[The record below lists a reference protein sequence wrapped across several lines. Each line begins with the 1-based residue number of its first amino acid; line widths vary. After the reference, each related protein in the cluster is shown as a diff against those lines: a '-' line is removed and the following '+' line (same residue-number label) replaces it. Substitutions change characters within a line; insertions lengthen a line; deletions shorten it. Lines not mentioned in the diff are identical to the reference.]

1 MRSKVVRLSAL
12 ILILAVVLYPLFWMI
27 GTSVKSPE
35 EIASNI
41 GLIPHNFTPSNFSEG
56 WNKFDVAFGR
66 FFLNSAMVATL
77 TVLGNTV
84 SCLLAAYALGRL
96 RFRLRGLWF
105 AIMIGTLL
113 LPGHVLIIPQYILF
127 RTLGLVGGDFPYLP
141 LLVPHFL
148 ATEAFFVFL
157 MVQFMRGI
165 PRELDEAAVIDGANP
180 YGIFRHVILPLSRPA
195 LVTTAI
201 FSFIWTWNDF
211 FKQLKMVGGEFPYLP
226 LVVPHFLAT
235 EAFFVFLM
243 VQFMRGIPRELDEAA
258 VIDGASP
265 FSVFRH
271 VVLPLSRPAL
281 VTTAIFSFIWTWNDF
296 FRQLVYLSQ
305 LKDYTAPVALTLF
318 IDSTSESSVG
328 PMFAMSLLSLVP
340 VFLFFVAFQ
349 RMLVE
354 GINTSGLKG

>member
-1 MRSKVVRLSAL
+1 MMRSRLVRLAAL
-12 ILILAVVLYPLFWMI
+12 ILILAIVLYPLFWMI
-27 GTSVKSPE
+27 GTSFKSPE

-41 GLIPHNFTPSNFSEG
+41 GLIPHDFTPSNFTEG

-77 TVLGNTV
+77 TVIGNVV

-96 RFRLRGLWF
+96 RFRLRGFWF

-165 PRELDEAAVIDGANP
+165 PRELDEAAVIDGASA
-180 YGIFRHVILPLSRPA
+180 Y
-195 LVTTAI
+195 
-201 FSFIWTWNDF
+201 
-211 FKQLKMVGGEFPYLP
+211 
-226 LVVPHFLAT
+226 
-235 EAFFVFLM
+235 
-243 VQFMRGIPRELDEAA
+243 
-258 VIDGASP
+258 
-265 FSVFRH
+265 SVFRH
-271 VVLPLSRPAL
+271 VILPLSRPAL

-349 RMLVE
+349 RLLVE

>member
-1 MRSKVVRLSAL
+1 MSSTVAPAPRRLGRGPAVRLAVL
-12 ILILAVVLYPLFWMI
+12 LLILAAVLYPLIWMV

-35 EIASNI
+35 EIANNI
-41 GLIPHNFTPSNFSEG
+41 GLIPREFTPGNFAVG
-56 WNKFDVAFGR
+56 WNKFDVGFGR
-66 FFLNSAMVATL
+66 FFLNSAMVSLL
-77 TVLGNTV
+77 TVAGNTI

-96 RFRLRGLWF
+96 RFRLRGFWF
-105 AIMIGTLL
+105 ALMIGTLL

-127 RTLGLVGGDFPYLP
+127 RSLGWVGGEWPYLP
-141 LLVPHFL
+141 LLVPQFL

-165 PRELDEAAVIDGANP
+165 PRELDEAAKIDGASP
-180 YGIFRHVILPLSRPA
+180 YSIFRHVILPLSRPA

-211 FKQLKMVGGEFPYLP
+211 F
-226 LVVPHFLAT
+226 
-235 EAFFVFLM
+235 
-243 VQFMRGIPRELDEAA
+243 
-258 VIDGASP
+258 
-265 FSVFRH
+265 
-271 VVLPLSRPAL
+271 
-281 VTTAIFSFIWTWNDF
+281 
-296 FRQLVYLSQ
+296 RQLVFLSD
-305 LKDYTAPVALTLF
+305 LGDYTAPVALTLF

-349 RMLVE
+349 RLLVE

>member
-12 ILILAVVLYPLFWMI
+12 ILILAVVLYPLLWMI
-27 GTSVKSPE
+27 GTSFKSPE

-41 GLIPHNFTPSNFSEG
+41 GLIPHEFTPANFSEG
-56 WNKFDVAFGR
+56 WHKFDEPFGR
-66 FFLNSAMVATL
+66 FFLNSALVATL

-96 RFRLRGLWF
+96 RFRLRGFWF
-105 AIMIGTLL
+105 ALMIGTLL

-141 LLVPHFL
+141 LLVPHL
-148 ATEAFFVFL
+148 
-157 MVQFMRGI
+157 
-165 PRELDEAAVIDGANP
+165 
-180 YGIFRHVILPLSRPA
+180 
-195 LVTTAI
+195 
-201 FSFIWTWNDF
+201 
-211 FKQLKMVGGEFPYLP
+211 
-226 LVVPHFLAT
+226 LAT

-258 VIDGASP
+258 VIDGASA

-328 PMFAMSLLSLVP
+328 PMFAMSLLSLIP

-349 RMLVE
+349 RLLVE

>member
-1 MRSKVVRLSAL
+1 MRRLLRVLLL
-12 ILILAVVLYPLFWMI
+12 IGILAVVLYPLAWMV
-27 GTSVKSPE
+27 GTSFKSPE
-35 EIASNI
+35 EIVNNI
-41 GLIPHNFTPSNFSEG
+41 GLIPEKFTPGNFSAG
-56 WNKFDVAFGR
+56 WNNFQLSFGR
-66 FFLNSAMVATL
+66 FFLNSVLVSVA
-77 TVLGNTV
+77 TVLGNVV

-96 RFRLRGLWF
+96 KFRLRGMWF

-127 RTLGLVGGDFPYLP
+127 KSLDWVGGDFPYLP
-141 LLVPHFL
+141 LIVPQFL

-165 PRELDEAAVIDGANP
+165 PRELDEAATIDGASP
-180 YGIFRHVILPLSRPA
+180 YAIFRHVILPLSRPA

-211 FKQLKMVGGEFPYLP
+211 F
-226 LVVPHFLAT
+226 
-235 EAFFVFLM
+235 
-243 VQFMRGIPRELDEAA
+243 
-258 VIDGASP
+258 
-265 FSVFRH
+265 
-271 VVLPLSRPAL
+271 
-281 VTTAIFSFIWTWNDF
+281 
-296 FRQLVYLSQ
+296 RQLVFLSD
-305 LKDYTAPVALTLF
+305 LSDYTVPVALTLF
-318 IDSTSESSVG
+318 IDSTSESAVG

>member
-1 MRSKVVRLSAL
+1 MRGRLRLLVL
-12 ILILAVVLYPLFWMI
+12 ILILAVVLYPLIWMV

-41 GLIPHNFTPSNFSEG
+41 GLIPESFTPGNFAAG
-56 WNKFDVAFGR
+56 WQKFDVNFGR
-66 FFLNSAMVATL
+66 FFLNSAMVSGL
-77 TVLGNTV
+77 TVLGNTI
-84 SCLLAAYALGRL
+84 SCLLAAYAFGRL
-96 RFRLRGLWF
+96 RFRLRKFWF
-105 AIMIGTLL
+105 SIMIATLL

-127 RTLGLVGGDFPYLP
+127 RNLGWVGGDWPYLP
-141 LLVPHFL
+141 LLVPQFL

-165 PRELDEAAVIDGANP
+165 PRELDEAA
-180 YGIFRHVILPLSRPA
+180 
-195 LVTTAI
+195 
-201 FSFIWTWNDF
+201 
-211 FKQLKMVGGEFPYLP
+211 K
-226 LVVPHFLAT
+226 
-235 EAFFVFLM
+235 
-243 VQFMRGIPRELDEAA
+243 
-258 VIDGASP
+258 IDGASP
-265 FSVFRH
+265 YSIFQH
-271 VVLPLSRPAL
+271 VILPLSRPAL

-296 FRQLVYLSQ
+296 FRQLVFLSS
-305 LKDYTAPVALTLF
+305 LEDYTAPVALTLF

>member
-1 MRSKVVRLSAL
+1 MRFPFRLLAL
-12 ILILAVVLYPLFWMI
+12 LLILAVVLYPLVWMV
-27 GTSVKSPE
+27 GTSFKSPQ
-35 EIASNI
+35 EIVNNI
-41 GLIPHNFTPSNFSEG
+41 GLIPREFTPSNFSDG
-56 WNKFDVAFGR
+56 WRKFDVGFGR
-66 FFLNSAMVATL
+66 FFLNSALVSLL
-77 TVLGNTV
+77 TVAGNTI

-96 RFRLRGLWF
+96 KFRLRGFWF

-127 RTLGLVGGDFPYLP
+127 RTLGWVGGDWPYLP

-157 MVQFMRGI
+157 IVQFMRGI
-165 PRELDEAAVIDGANP
+165 PRELDEAA
-180 YGIFRHVILPLSRPA
+180 
-195 LVTTAI
+195 T
-201 FSFIWTWNDF
+201 
-211 FKQLKMVGGEFPYLP
+211 
-226 LVVPHFLAT
+226 
-235 EAFFVFLM
+235 
-243 VQFMRGIPRELDEAA
+243 
-258 VIDGASP
+258 IDGASP
-265 FSVFRH
+265 YKIFKH
-271 VVLPLSRPAL
+271 VILPLSRPAL

-296 FRQLVYLSQ
+296 FRQLVYLSD

-328 PMFAMSLLSLVP
+328 PMFAMSLLSLIP

>member
-1 MRSKVVRLSAL
+1 MTRPYVRLTAL
-12 ILILAVVLYPLFWMI
+12 IVIVAIVLYPLVWMV
-27 GTSVKSPE
+27 GTSFKSPE
-35 EIASNI
+35 EIVNNI
-41 GLIPHNFTPSNFSEG
+41 GLIPREFTPSNFSEG

-66 FFLNSAMVATL
+66 FFLNSAMVAVL
-77 TVLGNTV
+77 TVVGNTL
-84 SCLLAAYALGRL
+84 SCLLAAYAFGRL
-96 RFRLRGLWF
+96 RFRMRGMWF

-127 RTLGLVGGDFPYLP
+127 RTLGWVGGDWPYLP

-165 PRELDEAAVIDGANP
+165 PRELDEAAVIDGASP
-180 YGIFRHVILPLSRPA
+180 YSIFRHVI
-195 LVTTAI
+195 
-201 FSFIWTWNDF
+201 
-211 FKQLKMVGGEFPYLP
+211 
-226 LVVPHFLAT
+226 
-235 EAFFVFLM
+235 
-243 VQFMRGIPRELDEAA
+243 
-258 VIDGASP
+258 
-265 FSVFRH
+265 
-271 VVLPLSRPAL
+271 LPLSRPAL

-296 FRQLVYLSQ
+296 FRQLVYLSE

-349 RMLVE
+349 RLLVE